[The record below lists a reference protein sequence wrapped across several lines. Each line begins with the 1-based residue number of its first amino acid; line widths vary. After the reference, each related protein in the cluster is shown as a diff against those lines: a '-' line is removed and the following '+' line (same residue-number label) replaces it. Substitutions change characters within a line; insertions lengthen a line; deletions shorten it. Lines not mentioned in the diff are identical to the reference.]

1 MMFRT
6 NQILLVGLLCLSASL
21 AQGQD
26 QLDLEDLLGTGGAAF
41 GPKTAEVDAELVAH
55 SLEKGGVAYL
65 RVNVMLPNDHY
76 IYSLNP
82 DFSGCT
88 AITLGEI
95 EGLEPIDGV
104 FKPSKKPKVAMEEL
118 FDQEIEKFY
127 DEVTWTQRFRIVDA
141 RTAAIKGELTGQY
154 CTAGE
159 DGQGGNCTPI
169 RPPAKFEGKL
179 QVDPTLPEEEAPA
192 ADPVTFSYSVQPTRG
207 SKNEPD
213 PLTLKFGLMPEQAN
227 VGDEVRLQV
236 QMNLADGWHAY
247 GQDQNPA
254 HNGLPTKIMV
264 LEAHGLE
271 PIDERFVPDHAP
283 ESLDPLG
290 EGKTQLQFHGTVNWI
305 RRFKVTDANF
315 AAKGSIN
322 YQVCKNACL
331 PPKTVEFT
339 LGNPALA
346 MVKIDD
352 SNAKI
357 VDANDIGTD
366 ETEEAMAAGSVGQ
379 YLLFAFL
386 GGLILNVMPCVL
398 PVLAIKVLSFA
409 KQAGE
414 SRARVVI
421 LNFAYS
427 AGVILVFVVLAA
439 LAVGISVG
447 GDKLGWGQLFQK
459 SEFNLIMASVLF
471 AMGLSLLGVFEIPI
485 PGMGGGDSKEGPL
498 GAFLT
503 GILATL
509 LATPCSGPFM
519 GVTLAW
525 SVKQPPT
532 ITFLVWGVMGLGM
545 ASPYILFALVPGA
558 VKLLPKPG
566 MWMVR
571 FKEFAGFVLLATVIY
586 FMTFLEERF
595 IIPLLIAL
603 LAIGLGLWM
612 IGTLYQHNSD
622 KGKKLKVR
630 LSALAF
636 GVLGLFVAYNFT
648 EPASAASSGGELAIP
663 DDGKTL
669 PWQSFSEERLMS
681 LLSEK
686 KTVMI
691 DFTADWCLICKQN
704 EKFALNTP
712 DTLKVVK
719 DNDIV
724 PLYAD
729 YTHSNAEIKKWL
741 DKFDSISVPLTVIF
755 PNGNTKKPIVL
766 RDAYTKG
773 RLLKKLKE
781 VTSGSKVAQSK

>member
-1 MMFRT
+1 
-6 NQILLVGLLCLSASL
+6 
-21 AQGQD
+21 
-26 QLDLEDLLGTGGAAF
+26 F
-41 GPKTAEVDAELVAH
+41 GPKTAEVDAELVARN
-55 SLEKGGVAYL
+55 LEKGGVAYL
-65 RVNVMLPNDHY
+65 RVNVLLPINHY
-76 IYSLNP
+76 IYSM
-82 DFSGCT
+82 DEGFSGRT
-88 AITLGEI
+88 EITLGQI
-95 EGLEPIDGV
+95 EGLEPIDGA
-104 FKPSKKPKVAMEEL
+104 FTPSKKPKVVMEEL
-118 FDQEIEKFY
+118 LGQEVEKFFN
-127 DEVTWTQRFRIVDA
+127 EVTWTQRFRIVDA
-141 RTAAIKGELTGQY
+141 RTAAIKGELTGQF
-154 CTAGE
+154 CTAGK

-169 RPPAKFEGKL
+169 RPPAQFEGKL
-179 QVDPTLPEEEAPA
+179 QVDPTLPEETAPEV
-192 ADPVTFSYSVQPTRG
+192 PEFSFNQVVQPTRG
-207 SKNEPD
+207 KQDKPD
-213 PLTLKFGLMPEQAN
+213 PLTLAFSLTPEQAK
-227 VGDEVRLQV
+227 VGDEVRIQI
-236 QMNLADGWHAY
+236 QMNLDEGWHAY

-254 HNGLPTKIMV
+254 HSGLPTQLKV
-264 LEAHGLE
+264 LEVYGLE
-271 PIDERFVPDHAP
+271 PIDDRFTPDHAP
-283 ESLDPLG
+283 EELDPLG
-290 EGKTQLQFHGTVNWI
+290 EGKTQLQFHGTINWF
-305 RRFKVTDANF
+305 RRFRVTDASF

-322 YQVCKNACL
+322 YQVCKTACL

-346 MVKIDD
+346 MVKLDGAETALADADD
-352 SNAKI
+352 
-357 VDANDIGTD
+357 VGGDAD
-366 ETEEAMAAGSVGQ
+366 EEMAAGSVGQ
-379 YLLFAFL
+379 FLLFAFL

-414 SRARVVI
+414 SRARVVV

-427 AGVILVFVVLAA
+427 AGVILVFLILAA

-459 SEFNLIMASVLF
+459 SEFNLIMAAVLF

-525 SVKQPPT
+525 SVKQPPSV
-532 ITFLVWGVMGLGM
+532 TFLVWGVMGLGM

-586 FMTFLEERF
+586 FITFLEERF

-603 LAIGLGLWM
+603 LTIGLATWM
-612 IGTLYQHNSD
+612 IGTLYQHNSS
-622 KGKKLKVR
+622 KSQKLKVR

-636 GVLGLFVAYNFT
+636 CVLGFFAAYKFT
-648 EPASAASSGGELAIP
+648 EPQSATSSGGELAIP

-669 PWQSFSEERLMS
+669 PWQSFSEKRLMS
-681 LLSEK
+681 LLGEK

-704 EKFALNTP
+704 EKFALNTA

-729 YTHSNAEIKKWL
+729 YTHANAEIKKWL
-741 DKFDSISVPLTVIF
+741 DKFESISVPLTVIF
-755 PNGNTKKPIVL
+755 PNGETKNPIVL

-773 RLLKKLKE
+773 RLLKTLKE
-781 VTSGSKVAQSK
+781 VVSGGKVAQAN